1 MRKTLPKITALCL
14 CLPLVGI
21 FSACRRTESVQLE
34 NPPVPPVP
42 DAPGKTPAWVPV
54 YPGASPNTVARN
66 VIDGAT
72 TVNLSFSTDASVEEV
87 QKFYDAELKKGG
99 FTLTKSETTAKG
111 VTYHGIV
118 AEDAGGKR
126 MVNLSVFTNYQKKT
140 GVSLS
145 YTFPEAK
152 K

>member
-1 MRKTLPKITALCL
+1 MRKTLPKIIALSLGCL
-14 CLPLVGI
+14 LVGV

-42 DAPGKTPAWVPV
+42 DAPGKTPDWVPV
-54 YPGASPNTVARN
+54 YPGASPSTVARN

-72 TVNLSFSTDASVEEV
+72 TVNLAFSTDASVEEV
-87 QKFYDAELKKGG
+87 RKFYEKELTGGG
-99 FTLTKSETTAKG
+99 FSLTKSETTAKG

-126 MVNLSVFTNYQKKT
+126 MVNLSVFLNYQKKT

-145 YTFPEAK
+145 YTYPEAK